1 MAQGLRILLIVFVV
15 LIVPV
20 NGTGQKDVDNCLEY
34 IGGSLSCEERPV
46 SRLEK
51 LKSPTR
57 IRHRE
62 KVQANSRDRK
72 PIEAK
77 IDELLLEISELQAR
91 VGRQATNRAK
101 NAGNNAKRLDEVVKE
116 PQSEVAGALNR
127 TKKVDKIDGLLEQP
141 RKWNQPRGVLQ
152 KGLQVWQEWWEKS
165 RLKFG

>member
-1 MAQGLRILLIVFVV
+1 MGDDGLGEDLRRTESIDRFTVAQGLRIFLIVFVV

-20 NGTGQKDVDNCLEY
+20 NGTGQKDEDNCLEY
-34 IGGSLSCEERPV
+34 IGGSVSCEERPV

-51 LKSPTR
+51 L
-57 IRHRE
+57 
-62 KVQANSRDRK
+62 QANSRDRK

-91 VGRQATNRAK
+91 VGRQATNRAR

-141 RKWNQPRGVLQ
+141 RKWNQPRGV
-152 KGLQVWQEWWEKS
+152 
-165 RLKFG
+165 